1 MSHFFKLLT
10 LQILHKIYQTQ
21 IILINGT
28 KSDAQQDLTFIEK

>member
-21 IILINGT
+21 ILINGT